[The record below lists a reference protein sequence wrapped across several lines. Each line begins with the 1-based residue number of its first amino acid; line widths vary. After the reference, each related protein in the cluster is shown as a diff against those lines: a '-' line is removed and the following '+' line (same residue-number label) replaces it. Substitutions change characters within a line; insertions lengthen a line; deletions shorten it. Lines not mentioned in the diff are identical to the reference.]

1 MSESPF
7 VVRAGNTAIGT
18 VALRQ
23 WDGGMAVAGGLFCPN
38 PNYNAQEHATELDGI
53 SIPPAA
59 KLSLCWDDGRRLH
72 CEVVTLVDWSREVG
86 EEGREIA
93 AYGVVD
99 SDFPEGS

>member
-7 VVRAGNTAIGT
+7 IVRAGNVGIGT
-18 VALRQ
+18 VALTL
-23 WDGGMAVAGGLFCPN
+23 WDGGMAVAGGLFCPTS
-38 PNYNAQEHATELDGI
+38 NYNAREHATELDGI
-53 SIPPAA
+53 ITTPAT
-59 KLSLCWDDGRRLH
+59 KLSLCWDDGRPLH
-72 CEVVTLVDWSREVG
+72 CEVVTLVDWSREAG